1 MKKKFLRAKEVPYVT
16 KALSNAIMERSELE
30 SNFLKYRNQ
39 QNMNNFREQKKFC
52 NKLYKRERKRFYSKI
67 N

>member
-1 MKKKFLRAKEVPYVT
+1 MKKKFFRAKEVPYVT